1 MKKRVSL
8 YFINGFGPCSL
19 RHLFLR
25 VTGASLFIYF
35 ISIPGRKSFADQISR
50 CKGNKRIPSF
60 SVAHRSAN
68 AHRVILLSPPL
79 VLAKKLMNSHPVST
93 EKQMTRCNPCPFNSI
108 NRPSYEIMVPSVDL
122 WLVLTE
128 PAELYLG
135 QPSDSTSIAEE
146 SKTSLSPLR
155 C

>member
-1 MKKRVSL
+1 LLRFCRRDIYSIRAQFKMKKRVSL

-68 AHRVILLSPPL
+68 AHRRDSIIAATGFSQEVNEQSSGIYREANDPLQPLS
-79 VLAKKLMNSHPVST
+79 
-93 EKQMTRCNPCPFNSI
+93 F
-108 NRPSYEIMVPSVDL
+108 
-122 WLVLTE
+122 
-128 PAELYLG
+128 
-135 QPSDSTSIAEE
+135 
-146 SKTSLSPLR
+146 
-155 C
+155 